1 MENESG
7 DGDYTAVESFDEF
20 RVSTAPEDIGGSMTF
35 YRHR

>member
-1 MENESG
+1 MRLPE
-7 DGDYTAVESFDEF
+7 DTACPFDEF